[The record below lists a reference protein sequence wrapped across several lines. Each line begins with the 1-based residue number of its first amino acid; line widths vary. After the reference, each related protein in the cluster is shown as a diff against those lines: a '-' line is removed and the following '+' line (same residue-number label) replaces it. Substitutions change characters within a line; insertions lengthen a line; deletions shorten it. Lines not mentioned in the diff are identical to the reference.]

1 MVSPA
6 FGGSD
11 RCGTAVLSTDRSAT
25 CAIGT
30 VTEPGGETTPPA
42 VAVAVFTTDPA
53 STSACVTTCE
63 AVQTSTSPGS
73 RNPSRFPTVDTNGHD
88 SLLVRSSV
96 TTTGPGSRTLP
107 LFVTVNEYC
116 STCPTDRKLR
126 CTTDFTNVSTGSC
139 GTGTVTLSVP
149 VSTPA
154 GPMPEAVAVF
164 TTDPAFRSA
173 WVSSCE
179 PVQVIDPPGGSVAS
193 GCVGEQVSA
202 PSFGSVTLT
211 SVRV

>member
-6 FGGSD
+6 LGGSD

-30 VTEPGGETTPPA
+30 VTESGGDTTAPA
-42 VAVAVFTTDPA
+42 AAVAVFTTDPA

-96 TTTGPGSRTLP
+96 TTTGPASAVLP

-116 STCPTDRKLR
+116 STCPTSRKLD
-126 CTTDFTNVSTGSC
+126 CTTDFTNVNAGFCSSA
-139 GTGTVTLSVP
+139 TVT
-149 VSTPA
+149 
-154 GPMPEAVAVF
+154 
-164 TTDPAFRSA
+164 
-173 WVSSCE
+173 VSS
-179 PVQVIDPPGGSVAS
+179 PV
-193 GCVGEQVSA
+193 
-202 PSFGSVTLT
+202 
-211 SVRV
+211 